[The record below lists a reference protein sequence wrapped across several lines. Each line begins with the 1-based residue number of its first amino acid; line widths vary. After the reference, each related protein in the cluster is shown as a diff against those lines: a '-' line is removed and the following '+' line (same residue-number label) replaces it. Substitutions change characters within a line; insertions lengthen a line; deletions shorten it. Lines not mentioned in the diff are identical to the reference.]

1 MTLQV
6 KISKQTNF
14 LFQSVIAIV
23 HDLQPFYLVG
33 IISNPAVNSPKTDH
47 RGNTGFTSSI
57 SSPVQVYCDMDR
69 TRCCNTAE
77 GWMRVV

>member
-33 IISNPAVNSPKTDH
+33 IISNPAVIASTQALLFLFFI
-47 RGNTGFTSSI
+47 TI
-57 SSPVQVYCDMDR
+57 VQ
-69 TRCCNTAE
+69 
-77 GWMRVV
+77 